1 MTIRKLRQRIKSVLH
16 ESTDP
21 EAFYRDAQGRES
33 DYANV
38 RSELEM
44 IKQAGLEREYE
55 ALMKGI
61 FALPI
66 QEFDLRAA
74 AIEQLKRKAE
84 KIVGQPKTETI
95 TRSQLKEVIKET
107 LRTILKEMY
116 GRRRVLS
123 MLEEGPISL
132 GDLQS
137 AWREDQSGEY
147 VQINPDDSVWYIA
160 HGRAREQIAPKGERN
175 PFPKI
180 GIWMQRGGVIL
191 NIWKVNDHGNVE
203 LMSRSGKELGG
214 LAEQIYEMTT
224 TGAVAPINLPGN
236 VKGGWVASKGGSA
249 RGVAGSKALGYELT
263 PIGKKDM
270 ARKQDPVY

>member
-1 MTIRKLRQRIKSVLH
+1 MKPNDLKQL
-16 ESTDP
+16 
-21 EAFYRDAQGRES
+21 
-33 DYANV
+33 V
-38 RSELEM
+38 R
-44 IKQAGLEREYE
+44 E
-55 ALMKGI
+55 ALQFYSESEKKRVCQQCKGKGGYHTTLKDRSGKSCDGMGI
-61 FALPI
+61 DHYVPCDFPGCKNGI
-66 QEFDLRAA
+66 VDRDENYR
-74 AIEQLKRKAE
+74 ITRGEQK
-84 KIVGQPKTETI
+84 ETI

-191 NIWKVNDHGNVE
+191 NIWKVNDHGNIE